1 MKHNPNNDEPWVQII
16 VDALLYTLTLAAFAF
31 IFWALFIAR
40 LPVLEIVSAWLG
52 VK

>member
-1 MKHNPNNDEPWVQII
+1 MNNKKDEPWVQII

-40 LPVLEIVSAWLG
+40 LPVLEIVSAWLAG
-52 VK
+52 AK